1 MKQKERKE
9 VKKKPQTGKVKVKS
23 EYQKE
28 KDRKGEVIFGTNTN
42 TKT

>member
-1 MKQKERKE
+1 MKHEERKE
-9 VKKKPQTGKVKVKS
+9 VKKKPQTGKVKIKS

-28 KDRKGEVIFGTNTN
+28 KERKGELIFGTK